1 MYFSLSISLI
11 HMNKKDIYT
20 IILKVLIYIL
30 TLLLGYVGASALTSC
45 ASADKYVRYRGVI
58 VVQDTIVISNHG
70 YK

>member
-1 MYFSLSISLI
+1 MLLI
-11 HMNKKDIYT
+11 ILIAMNKKDFIT
-20 IILKVLIYIL
+20 ILLKVLIYIL

>member
-1 MYFSLSISLI
+1 
-11 HMNKKDIYT
+11 MNKKDIYT

-70 YK
+70 YQ

>member
-1 MYFSLSISLI
+1 MS
-11 HMNKKDIYT
+11 KKDIYT

>member
-1 MYFSLSISLI
+1 
-11 HMNKKDIYT
+11 MNKKDIIT

-70 YK
+70 Y

>member
-1 MYFSLSISLI
+1 
-11 HMNKKDIYT
+11 MNKKDFIT

-70 YK
+70 YQ

>member
-1 MYFSLSISLI
+1 MYSLLLILLI
-11 HMNKKDIYT
+11 HMKRNDIFT
-20 IILKVLIYIL
+20 IIIKVLIYIL

>member
-1 MYFSLSISLI
+1 
-11 HMNKKDIYT
+11 MNKKDIYT

-70 YK
+70 H

>member
-1 MYFSLSISLI
+1 
-11 HMNKKDIYT
+11 MNKKDIFT

-45 ASADKYVRYRGVI
+45 STADKYVRYRGVI

>member
-1 MYFSLSISLI
+1 
-11 HMNKKDIYT
+11 MNKKDIYT

>member
-1 MYFSLSISLI
+1 
-11 HMNKKDIYT
+11 MNKKDIYT

-58 VVQDTIVISNHG
+58 VIQDTIRISNYG